1 MPKDSQPLRQ
11 EVAIVTGA
19 TRGIGRAIAAQLCRL
34 GAQVVVCG
42 RGAREVERA
51 ARELGASGQAL
62 GITADV
68 QKLDDVERLVNQTM
82 ETFERIDILVNNAG
96 IGIFGPVD
104 RLAPEEWE
112 QVVNTNLRG
121 AFYTIRAVATHMMRQ
136 GSGHIINISS
146 LAGKNG
152 FAGGTIYCASKFGLM
167 GLSYSAAEDLRGY
180 GIRVS
185 VICPGSVH
193 TEFSPHAGKNPEKML
208 KPEDVAHAVAM
219 LVTQRPQ
226 SFISEID
233 PAERDRPKSPRCR
246 GDVLFLSE
254 QALAPPPGDPLP
266 ASAFRDPLSPSG
278 R

>member
-96 IGIFGPVD
+96 IGMFGPVD

-121 AFYTIRAVATHMMRQ
+121 AFYTIRAVAPHMMRQ

-233 PAERDRPKSPRCR
+233 LRPTQKP
-246 GDVLFLSE
+246 
-254 QALAPPPGDPLP
+254 
-266 ASAFRDPLSPSG
+266 
-278 R
+278 

>member
-1 MPKDSQPLRQ
+1 MHKDSQPLRQ

-121 AFYTIRAVATHMMRQ
+121 AFYTIRAVAPHMMRQ

-193 TEFSPHAGKNPEKML
+193 TEFSPHAGKDSEKML

-233 PAERDRPKSPRCR
+233 LRPTQKP
-246 GDVLFLSE
+246 
-254 QALAPPPGDPLP
+254 
-266 ASAFRDPLSPSG
+266 
-278 R
+278 

>member
-68 QKLDDVERLVNQTM
+68 QKLDDVEKLVNQTM
-82 ETFERIDILVNNAG
+82 EIFERIDILVNNAG
-96 IGIFGPVD
+96 IGMFGPVD

-121 AFYTIRAVATHMMRQ
+121 AFYTIRAVAPHMMRQ
-136 GSGHIINISS
+136 GPGHIINISS
-146 LAGKNG
+146 PAGQNG

-219 LVTQRPQ
+219 LVTPRP
-226 SFISEID
+226 
-233 PAERDRPKSPRCR
+233 
-246 GDVLFLSE
+246 
-254 QALAPPPGDPLP
+254 
-266 ASAFRDPLSPSG
+266 
-278 R
+278 

>member
-82 ETFERIDILVNNAG
+82 EIFERIDILVNNAG
-96 IGIFGPVD
+96 IGMFGPVD

-121 AFYTIRAVATHMMRQ
+121 AFYTIRAVAPHMMRQ

-233 PAERDRPKSPRCR
+233 LRPTQKP
-246 GDVLFLSE
+246 
-254 QALAPPPGDPLP
+254 
-266 ASAFRDPLSPSG
+266 
-278 R
+278 